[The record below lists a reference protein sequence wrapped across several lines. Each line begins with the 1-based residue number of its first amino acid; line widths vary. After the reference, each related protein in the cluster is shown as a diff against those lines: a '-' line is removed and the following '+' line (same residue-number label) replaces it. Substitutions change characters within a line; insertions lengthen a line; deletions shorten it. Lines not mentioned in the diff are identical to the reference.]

1 MVDVKADIGVFNEWG
16 RLREAM
22 VGIEDHTVEPEYIE
36 EFAWM
41 SPEGQALCKKFGG
54 QPSEKAVPERVAL
67 LREQVERHVKVLEDF
82 GVKVYRNQP
91 LEHPEEIHY
100 LDEVQKGRL
109 YTGGADFF
117 RVIGNDVILL
127 NNLRYPFRRKQ
138 VFTVRP
144 VLEKLMEGRKFGRY
158 VSLPPVSPH
167 CTPDD
172 MYLENGDIMADGHN
186 VFVGMS
192 GLATSPKGVAWLQ
205 RFLGPEYKIYTMKL
219 APNILHLDTAL
230 TLNRPGLLTY
240 YPDFIDELPEPLKS
254 WDKVVVRSQPGEGE
268 SFGANHLSLDEKHI
282 VVAKEYERVGE
293 ELSKKGMEPI
303 LIPLS
308 ESMAYGSGS
317 RCLTGAIRRDP

>member
-1 MVDVKADIGVFNEWG
+1 MSDPQAEIGVFNEWG

-22 VGIEDHTVEPEYIE
+22 VGIEDHTVEPEYIDA
-36 EFAWM
+36 FAWM
-41 SPEGQALCKKFGG
+41 SPQGKEFSREYGG
-54 QPSEKAVPERVAL
+54 QPSEKVLPEHVAR
-67 LREQVERHVKVLEDF
+67 LREQVEKHVQVLQEF

-91 LEHPEEIHY
+91 LEHPEEVHY

-117 RVIGNDVILL
+117 RVIGHDVILL

-144 VLEKLMEGRKFGRY
+144 VLEKLMEGRQFGRY

-167 CTPDD
+167 YTPDD

-186 VFVGMS
+186 IYMGMS
-192 GLATSPKGVAWLQ
+192 GLATSPKGVAWLK
-205 RFLGPEYKIYTMKL
+205 RFLGPDYQVFTMKL
-219 APNILHLDTAL
+219 APNILHLDTVL

-240 YPDFIDELPEPLKS
+240 YPEFVEELPQPLKS
-254 WDKVVVRSQPGEGE
+254 WDKVEVRSQPGEGE

-293 ELSKKGMEPI
+293 ALARKGMEPI
-303 LIPLS
+303 LIPLG

-317 RCLTGAIRRDP
+317 RCLTGVIRRDP